1 MGFNYLF
8 IFPPGYVALCGSK
21 ARHRLGSESVSW
33 CLETSLFFKTH
44 FPGWSS
50 VPTSFV
56 SLFIFY
62 IFSYLLLKT
71 VGCFSGCLMSSA
83 GIQKLFCGI
92 FSVFKCSFD
101 EFVGEKV
108 VSPSYFSTS
117 LGPPFL
123 NGFFKTL
130 QLNIKY
136 LLVLTLFSFLQ
147 NILSVTKIKRWRR
160 KWQPTPVFLP
170 GESHGRRSLVGCSPW
185 GRTESDTTEATW
197 QQQGKK
203 KVKW

>member
-1 MGFNYLF
+1 MELF
-8 IFPPGYVALCGSK
+8 YI
-21 ARHRLGSESVSW
+21 
-33 CLETSLFFKTH
+33 
-44 FPGWSS
+44 

-123 NGFFKTL
+123 NGFFKTP